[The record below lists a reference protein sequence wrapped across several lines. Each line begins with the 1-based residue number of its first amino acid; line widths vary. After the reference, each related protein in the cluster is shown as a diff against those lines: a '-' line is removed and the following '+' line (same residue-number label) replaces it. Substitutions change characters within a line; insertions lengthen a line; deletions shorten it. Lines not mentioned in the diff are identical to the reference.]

1 MFAPLAEFNPGK
13 GRAWT
18 AIGVSHNFSRFP
30 MKRFMLVM
38 ALSLALVG
46 CTEKESS
53 TAKTAGQKQVAGDAR
68 AGKVFAERECKA
80 CHGVDGKSAAPA
92 IPHLAAQRER
102 YLYAAIDSYKEGR
115 RPHAALRDMA
125 ERMSDADV
133 RNVAA
138 YYASLPPVAVPAP
151 KDGQLVTPYERGKSL
166 AAACAKCH
174 GPDGNST
181 IPGTPSLAGQQPR
194 YFVVA
199 LQEYLN
205 AERKKSPMH
214 DMLPG
219 LSKLDMESIALYFAS
234 QVPAPRAA
242 PTVGDPAA
250 GEPLTGVCG
259 GCHGSH
265 GVSTDTATP
274 SLASQDATYLVGAIK
289 AYRST
294 RKREDMRLYVTGLS
308 DKDIANIAAFY
319 SAQKSRAVEKGQTMV
334 QELTEKCNR
343 CHASDVDN
351 PAMVIPKI
359 SGQDRDYLIKAL
371 RAYRD
376 DKRES
381 TTMHKMSLPYSD
393 SIIESLASFYA
404 TQRAK

>member
-1 MFAPLAEFNPGK
+1 MN
-13 GRAWT
+13 
-18 AIGVSHNFSRFP
+18 RF
-30 MKRFMLVM
+30 LLSIVLSM
-38 ALSLALVG
+38 ALIG
-46 CTEKESS
+46 CMDRKEATPKPAAEKQP
-53 TAKTAGQKQVAGDAR
+53 AADVR
-68 AGKVFAERECKA
+68 AGKTFAERECKG

-102 YLYAAIDSYKEGR
+102 YLFAAIDSYKEGR

-125 ERMSDADV
+125 ERMSEADV

-138 YYASLPPVAVPAP
+138 YYASLPPIAVAAR
-151 KDGQLVTPYERGKSL
+151 KDGQLFSPYERGKTL
-166 AAACAKCH
+166 AAGCAKCH
-174 GPDGNST
+174 GADGNST
-181 IPGTPSLAGQQPR
+181 VPGTPSLAGQQPR

-214 DMLPG
+214 EMLPG
-219 LSKLDMESIALYFAS
+219 LSKLDMESLALYFAS
-234 QVPAPRAA
+234 QVPAPRVA
-242 PTVGDPAA
+242 PAIGDPAA

-274 SLASQDATYLVGAIK
+274 SLAGQDARYLVEAIK

-308 DKDIANIAAFY
+308 DKDISNIAAFY
-319 SAQKSRAVEKGQTMV
+319 AAQKSRPAEKGQTIV

-343 CHASDVDN
+343 CHGGDVEN
-351 PAMVIPKI
+351 PAMIVPKI

-393 SIIESLASFYA
+393 SIIESVASFYA
-404 TQRAK
+404 SQPAR